1 MINYTENLNDTQRK
15 ILEFIQNNPSITQK
29 MLTEKIKLS
38 RPAIALNIKQLKEK
52 GIIER
57 IGSDRKGTWNIIKK

>member
-1 MINYTENLNDTQRK
+1 
-15 ILEFIQNNPSITQK
+15 

-57 IGSDRKGTWNIIKK
+57 IGSDRKGTWNIKKSIILY